1 MSYLISLDIFH
12 IRFVIQWKLQLQKDL
27 FLVLNADKLKIV
39 QTTRF
44 NHTMIFFKLID
55 YYKHS
60 DIYMSH
66 NICLGHM
73 LIT

>member
-12 IRFVIQWKLQLQKDL
+12 IRFVIQSKLQLQKDL

-55 YYKHS
+55 
-60 DIYMSH
+60 
-66 NICLGHM
+66 
-73 LIT
+73 